1 MQNNVLLSSVVRP
14 FGGPGEGDSVGA
26 ELFHAQVT
34 RAQGAFSLRQVI
46 RVWGLDL
53 IATNLHAPT
62 VVLHYPS
69 ASELAA
75 ELEAHDYTHVGINFV
90 VATFHKVRRMV
101 AMIRR
106 LSPSSKIVLGG

>member
-1 MQNNVLLSSVVRP
+1 MSRILLTSVVRP

-34 RAQGAFSLRQVI
+34 RAQRSWSFRQVI

-53 IATNLHAPT
+53 IAQNLRAPA

-69 ASELAA
+69 MA
-75 ELEAHDYTHVGINFV
+75 ELERELGSGAYSHVGINFV
-90 VATFHKVRRMV
+90 VATFHKVRAMV
-101 AMIRR
+101 ALI
-106 LSPSSKIVLGG
+106 